1 MTYIIVN
8 NHSAQAMVEEVNEWI
23 AKGFKP
29 QGGVTSVPIHG
40 EAGHSLIQ
48 AMVSVDEPKVIEEPI
63 KSPRPRD
70 IRIIKTQREM
80 GGIYPRLKVKYGYK
94 NEVYGIIL
102 EDDDMDISKDSIIL
116 SCLEDVMARGV

>member
-1 MTYIIVN
+1 MIYIIVS
-8 NHSAQAMVEEVNEWI
+8 NHETQAMVEEVNEWV

-29 QGGVTSVPIHG
+29 VGGVSCTANTLFQS
-40 EAGHSLIQ
+40 
-48 AMVSVDEPKVIEEPI
+48 MVSIDEPKVIEEPI